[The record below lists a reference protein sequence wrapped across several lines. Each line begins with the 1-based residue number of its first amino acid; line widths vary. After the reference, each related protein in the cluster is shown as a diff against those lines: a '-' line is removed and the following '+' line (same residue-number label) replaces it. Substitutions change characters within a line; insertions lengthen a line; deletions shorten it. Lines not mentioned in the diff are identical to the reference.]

1 VELKKYITSYYKSLF
16 GTPQEN
22 SITLDEER
30 RDDIPQVSEEENM
43 VLMANFSEQEVKR
56 RYYKWN
62 IINHQAEMGFR
73 LNSNKCFTMR

>member
-16 GTPQEN
+16 GAPQEN

-43 VLMANFSEQEVKR
+43 VLMANFSE
-56 RYYKWN
+56 
-62 IINHQAEMGFR
+62 
-73 LNSNKCFTMR
+73 

>member
-16 GTPQEN
+16 RTPQEN

-43 VLMANFSEQEVKR
+43 VLMANFSEQKVKK

-73 LNSNKCFTMR
+73 LNSTKCSTM